1 MLWFPRTG
9 HREVFLMHTV
19 TLPQAVPTYEQFP
32 GCGLIVTNLRL
43 PAGTE
48 VILDPPVMVN
58 INGHETKAYPLY
70 NEPETFVLF
79 RELGLPDLVD

>member
-1 MLWFPRTG
+1 MQ
-9 HREVFLMHTV
+9 TV
-19 TLPQAVPTYEQFP
+19 ILPQAVPTYEKFP
-32 GCGLIVTNLRL
+32 GCGLMTTNIRL

-48 VILDPPVMVN
+48 VVLDPPVMVQV
-58 INGHETKAYPLY
+58 NGREVKAYPLY